1 MRRNISMDHSLVQEA
16 GQTGHCFDVTSRRD
30 LAIIGALVL
39 VLMKTTR
46 VLLFALIAALWI
58 SIQFA
63 GAASETTHV
72 DVLRPGTCM
81 PGAKLYYAKN
91 EDEEDDIM
99 ADVLAGKSRKPD
111 AVVERFD
118 AATQTVYFKRGN
130 GKSESLKLSDP
141 QAEHYVMVYEGAKAA
156 ESTPVPVRG
165 NPGDWQKSWDGFVA
179 LAEQEL
185 NKLPPNAA
193 GPWDGKEVTWEGTFD
208 DMEIIM
214 AKNVVRMVFAMPE
227 RTITVKGK
235 PVVAN
240 RMMIFVPMNYDSFA
254 PMNFSK
260 GTKVRFK
267 TTIAPI
273 DNTHPSV
280 AAMPGKD
287 GKGILVITT
296 KGGSTVK

>member
-118 AATQTVYFKRGN
+118 VATQTVYFKRGN
-130 GKSESLKLSDP
+130 GKSPHVSR
-141 QAEHYVMVYEGAKAA
+141 VYH
-156 ESTPVPVRG
+156 
-165 NPGDWQKSWDGFVA
+165 W
-179 LAEQEL
+179 
-185 NKLPPNAA
+185 
-193 GPWDGKEVTWEGTFD
+193 
-208 DMEIIM
+208 
-214 AKNVVRMVFAMPE
+214 
-227 RTITVKGK
+227 
-235 PVVAN
+235 
-240 RMMIFVPMNYDSFA
+240 
-254 PMNFSK
+254 
-260 GTKVRFK
+260 TKVGIRGVK
-267 TTIAPI
+267 LRAVRL
-273 DNTHPSV
+273 PSRE
-280 AAMPGKD
+280 AETST
-287 GKGILVITT
+287 LVFS
-296 KGGSTVK
+296 GL